1 MLINGM
7 VTTMLSES
15 LFHVMLGCGVPL
27 AKQFSVT
34 FCPSVTVFPVI
45 SVMLGGTA
53 KVKVKVF
60 PQFSLTS
67 EMSCLPASWS
77 CLSKYFELVKKQK
90 QKRKKKEENTRCSRQ
105 NFGQKIVKKIDNF

>member
-7 VTTMLSES
+7 VTTLSSES
-15 LFHVMLGCGVPL
+15 LVHVVFGSGVPL
-27 AKQFSVT
+27 AEQFIVT
-34 FCPSVTVFPVI
+34 FSPSVTVFPVI

-67 EMSCLPASWS
+67 CLPA
-77 CLSKYFELVKKQK
+77 
-90 QKRKKKEENTRCSRQ
+90 
-105 NFGQKIVKKIDNF
+105 